1 MKKLVNNNLNSES
14 FDIFEDIRI
23 AREQRERELNEKKQK
38 IMREKAL
45 LKAKLRRRMFSFIAV
60 VFVIACAVLY
70 RNAVIIQSA
79 TQIDT
84 LSKQLEDIKSENVK
98 NELALEKSVDLS
110 YVEEVATR
118 KLGMKRPDKFQTVY
132 VDVTQNNYAE
142 VMNLKNRDNRFY
154 GTFSVI
160 MPTNVSNIVEYL
172 H

>member
-1 MKKLVNNNLNSES
+1 MINNNSTSES

-23 AREQRERELNEKKQK
+23 ARAQREREIYEKKQK
-38 IMREKAL
+38 IMREKAIVR
-45 LKAKLRRRMFSFIAV
+45 AKMRKRMFAFIAV
-60 VFVIACAVLY
+60 VFFIACAVLY
-70 RNAVIIQSA
+70 RNAIIIQS
-79 TQIDT
+79 TTEIGT
-84 LSKQLEDIKSENVK
+84 LSNRLEDLRSENVK

-142 VMNLKNRDNRFY
+142 VMNLKNKDTRFY

-160 MPTNVSNIVEYL
+160 AANASNIMEYL

>member
-1 MKKLVNNNLNSES
+1 VNNLVNNNTNPEN
-14 FDIFEDIRI
+14 FDIFEDIRV
-23 AREQRERELNEKKQK
+23 AREQRERKLNEKKQK
-38 IMREKAL
+38 IMREKAIL
-45 LKAKLRRRMFSFIAV
+45 RAKLRKRMFCFIAC
-60 VFVIACAVLY
+60 VFMVACAVLY
-70 RNAVIIQSA
+70 RNAVIIQS
-79 TQIDT
+79 TTKIDT
-84 LSKQLEDIKSENVK
+84 LSKQLEYVRSENVK

-142 VMNLKNRDNRFY
+142 VMNLKNKDNRFY

-160 MPTNVSNIVEYL
+160 TPNVSNIVEYL